1 MVKIQGGKA
10 GSVNRLKKDMA
21 KSTGGKTW
29 IKNVR
34 ADEDMTVRFLTEP
47 EDWYSYREH
56 YDPDIHFF
64 PCIGRDADCPGCEHD
79 SEKVQRTSRR
89 YLANAYDVENGQVVP
104 LKLPL
109 DLANR
114 LVARYERN
122 GDTLMNRDYTLHR
135 MGKGLDTTYDVTPED
150 KSKFDASKHDL
161 IDLEKALIEQFED
174 AFDLDSEDDEEEE
187 VRRPKPSR
195 SKKRQE
201 PEVDEDDDVDD
212 EDEVPSEP
220 SAGAEED
227 EDDGDYLT
235 EDQAMKMSKDELKE
249 LADQFEV
256 EVDGRWTK
264 KKMVDAIFEAAA
276 G

>member
-1 MVKIQGGKA
+1 MVKISGGKA
-10 GSVNRLKKDMA
+10 GSVSRLKKDMA
-21 KSTGGKTW
+21 KSSGGKTW

-47 EDWYSYREH
+47 EDWYAYREH
-56 YDPDIHFF
+56 YDPDVNFF
-64 PCIGRDADCPGCEHD
+64 PCVGKDADCPGCGSD

-89 YLANAYDVENGQVVP
+89 YLANVVDVESGSVVP

-122 GDTLMNRDYTLHR
+122 GDTLLNRDYTLHR

-150 KSKFDASKHDL
+150 RSKFDISKHTL

-174 AFDLDSEDDEEEE
+174 AFDLDEDEDEVKEPPRS
-187 VRRPKPSR
+187 RRAGARTAKPS
-195 SKKRQE
+195 
-201 PEVDEDDDVDD
+201 EVDTDDDLDD

-220 SAGAEED
+220 SASAD
-227 EDDGDYLT
+227 EDDEDGEYLT
-235 EDQAMKMSKDELKE
+235 EEEALKLDKDQLSE
-249 LADQFEV
+249 LAEQVGIEIDK
-256 EVDGRWTK
+256 RWSTK
-264 KKMVDAIFEAAA
+264 RIVDAIFSAAE
-276 G
+276 